1 MPDVRR
7 YDLIVKGGR
16 VLDPSQGLDGVADV
30 AVAAGRIAAVARELP
45 ASAGGEVLDARGL
58 LVTPG
63 LIDFHVHVYLGGVWN
78 SVDANAMPASGVTT
92 VVDAGSSGAGNFAGF
107 RTYVIEPAVCRI
119 LAFLNISFAGIF
131 GALGRVDVPEAGDVR
146 LLNVGEAVAVARAYP
161 EIIRG
166 IKVRLGRHGS
176 GALGLTALHMALE
189 AAEILG
195 LPVLAHIDDP
205 PPRVLDVL
213 AHLRPGDVL
222 THAFRRPPNSLLTR
236 DSTVDHVVAAAR
248 ERGVLLETGHG
259 YLMFS
264 VRVARELFRLGVAP
278 DIIGTDLYRVSSVRP
293 DLTLP
298 QVLSKCLALGMSLA
312 QVVRAATETPARVLG
327 RAGRLGTLAPG
338 AEGDITV
345 LRIVDR
351 AVTHQ
356 GVPEAVIGTDAAEL
370 AAERQPGTVE
380 LESVHTIIGGR
391 RVAGTAAAQPMGGTR

>member
-1 MPDVRR
+1 MAGAQR
-7 YDLIVKGGR
+7 YDLLVKGGR

-30 AVAAGRIAAVARELP
+30 AIAAGRVAAVARDLP
-45 ASAGGEVLDARGL
+45 TSAAAEVLDARGL

-78 SVDANAMPASGVTT
+78 SVDPNAMPPSGVTT

-146 LLNVGEAVAVARAYP
+146 LLNVGEAVAVAREHP

-176 GALGLTALHMALE
+176 GALSLTALQMALE
-189 AAEILG
+189 AAEMLG

-222 THAFRRPPNSLLTR
+222 THAFRRAPNSLLGR
-236 DSTVDHVVAAAR
+236 DGTVDRIVAAAR

-264 VRVARELFRLGVAP
+264 VRVARELIRLGVAP

-293 DLTLP
+293 DLTMP
-298 QVLSKCLALGMSLA
+298 QVLSKCLALGMSLE

-327 RAGRLGTLAPG
+327 LAGRLGTLAPG
-338 AEGDITV
+338 AEGDVTV
-345 LRIVDR
+345 LRVVER

-356 GVPEAVIGTDAAEL
+356 GVPEAVIGADAAAL
-370 AAERQPGTVE
+370 AAERQSGTVQ
-380 LESVHTIIGGR
+380 LEPVHTIIGGR
-391 RVAGTAAAQPMGGTR
+391 RVAGAAAPSSVGGQG